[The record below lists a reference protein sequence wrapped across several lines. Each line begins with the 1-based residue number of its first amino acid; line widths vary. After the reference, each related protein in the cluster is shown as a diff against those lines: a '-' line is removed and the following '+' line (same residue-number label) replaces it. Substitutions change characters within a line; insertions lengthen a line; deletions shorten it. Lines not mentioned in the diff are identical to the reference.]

1 MTQKNNEIKNNS
13 EALLNFL
20 IGRASSG
27 EKNWFG
33 FLEQRIAGVDLVYR
47 IAANH
52 ADKFTPDEIV
62 QYVIKLNDEIYQQI
76 LKAR

>member
-1 MTQKNNEIKNNS
+1 MTINNS
-13 EALLNFL
+13 EALLNYL
-20 IGRASSG
+20 ILRANSG

-52 ADKFTPDEIV
+52 ADKLSPQDIV
-62 QYVIKLNDEIYQQI
+62 QYVSQLNDEIYLQI
-76 LKAR
+76 LKAK

>member
-1 MTQKNNEIKNNS
+1 MTQEKEIKNNS

-20 IGRASSG
+20 VTRANSG

-52 ADKFTPDEIV
+52 ADKFTPAEIV

-76 LKAR
+76 LRAK

>member
-1 MTQKNNEIKNNS
+1 MTQKQEVKNNS
-13 EALLNFL
+13 DALLNFL
-20 IGRASSG
+20 IGRAASG

-47 IAANH
+47 IAVTH
-52 ADKFTPDEIV
+52 ADKMAPEDIV
-62 QYVIKLNDEIYQQI
+62 DYVLKLNDQIYQRM